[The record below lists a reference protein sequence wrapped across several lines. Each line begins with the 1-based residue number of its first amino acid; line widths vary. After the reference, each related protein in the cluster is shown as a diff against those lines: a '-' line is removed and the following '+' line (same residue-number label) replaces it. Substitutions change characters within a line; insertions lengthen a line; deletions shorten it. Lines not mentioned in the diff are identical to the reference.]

1 MISILNEGRFDKLE
15 ESIMAVV
22 KAKIRQRIEKEKT
35 RLRTEAFNKKFGG

>member
-15 ESIMAVV
+15 DSIMAVV

-35 RLRTEAFNKKFGG
+35 KLRTEAFNKKFGE